1 MGSLVSTSG
10 MGVEVSVTTSTPTC
24 SFVTGGFCSV
34 SMFRRSSSVESTS
47 MAFFSIMGSGI
58 DVALRE
64 KKHYGFEHLDLLDLQ
79 LL

>member
-1 MGSLVSTSG
+1 MGSLVSTTS
-10 MGVEVSVTTSTPTC
+10 MGAEVSITASILTC
-24 SFVTGGFCSV
+24 SSTVRGLCSV